1 MRVRV
6 LLFARYRE
14 LAGGVGE
21 RWVEV
26 APDARVADVVAALR
40 VTAPRLPPTP
50 TVARNGAI
58 VDADAPVAEGDELA
72 LLPPVAGG

>member
-21 RWVEV
+21 RWMEL
-26 APDARVADVVAALR
+26 APGARVADLLAALR
-40 VTAPRLPPTP
+40 ATSPRLPPAP
-50 TVARNGAI
+50 AVARNGAL
-58 VDADAPVAEGDELA
+58 VDAGAALADGDEIA